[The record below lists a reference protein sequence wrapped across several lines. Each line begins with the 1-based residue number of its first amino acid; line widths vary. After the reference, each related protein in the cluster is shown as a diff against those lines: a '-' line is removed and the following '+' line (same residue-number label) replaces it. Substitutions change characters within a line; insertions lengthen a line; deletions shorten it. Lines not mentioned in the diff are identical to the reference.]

1 MTAESKLE
9 AERRVSRG
17 REIVSRRR
25 ELVATL
31 GDGDPIAVAVLKT
44 FEALLA
50 LYEANLAAFPR
61 DEVVADN
68 TEGAN
73 WRKVFRIME
82 ILREGGYDC
91 DLQQTSH

>member
-1 MTAESKLE
+1 LKAIE

-17 REIVSRRR
+17 REIVSRQRD
-25 ELVATL
+25 LVAKL
-31 GDGDPIAVAVLKT
+31 GDGHPIAVALLNT

-50 LYEANLAAFPR
+50 LYEANLAASRR

-68 TEGAN
+68 TEEAN

-82 ILREGGYDC
+82 ILGEGGYDC
-91 DLQQTSH
+91 DLQLTLH